1 MKKIILLFT
10 LIFYSGVQFS
20 QNINIDQYQYI
31 IVPNQFDFLKMIDQ
45 YQTSSLTKFLFQK
58 KGFKVFLS
66 DEELP
71 EDLAN
76 NRCTA
81 LTASVNNI
89 SSMLRIRVL
98 IEIKDCYGKVLY
110 TSEKGTSKVKD
121 FKRGYQQAIK
131 NAFETMSDFEY
142 SYNPNLSIDTVT
154 PTVVTTAAVVK
165 SENLIT
171 NEKDSLI
178 KNEIISDNKDN
189 SIELLYAQ
197 PKEQGYQLI
206 DTKPEVIF
214 TILKTSKEDFYI
226 IKNKNGTLFKKDNI
240 WVVEYYENGEVVKK
254 KYKIKF

>member
-1 MKKIILLFT
+1 MKKIILFFT
-10 LIFYSGVQFS
+10 LIFCSGIQFS
-20 QNINIDQYQYI
+20 QNINIDKYQYI
-31 IVPNQFDFLKMIDQ
+31 IVPEQFNFVKSIDE
-45 YQTSSLTKFLFQK
+45 YQTSSLTKFLFEK

-66 DEELP
+66 SEDLP
-71 EDLAN
+71 DNLAN
-76 NRCTA
+76 NRCNA

-89 SSMLRIRVL
+89 SSMIRIKVL
-98 IEIKDCYGKVLY
+98 IEIKDCYGKILY
-110 TSEKGTSKVKD
+110 TSDKGISRIKD

-154 PTVVTTAAVVK
+154 PTVVSTAAVVK

-171 NEKDSLI
+171 KEKDSLI

-189 SIELLYAQ
+189 SIQLLYAQ

-206 DTKPEVIF
+206 NTKPEVVF
-214 TILKTSKEDFYI
+214 TILKTSEEDFYI

-240 WVVEYYENGEVVKK
+240 WVAEYYENGEVVQK